1 MCFVKSVEKHAAC
14 GPIATLAVEE
24 PEEDISTE
32 KLAEIMSLAV
42 ERERSEMDYFAVC
55 CCCCYVRRRKEKERE
70 REAKKAESEMLKR
83 TILFVAVASNFN
95 TIYHLSRRV
104 QSNYD

>member
-1 MCFVKSVEKHAAC
+1 MDVLMCFVKSVEKHAAC

-42 ERERSEMDYFAVC
+42 EREREARWIISPCAAVVVMC
-55 CCCCYVRRRKEKERE
+55 GGGKRKKGRE
-70 REAKKAESEMLKR
+70 RQKR
-83 TILFVAVASNFN
+83 QN
-95 TIYHLSRRV
+95 
-104 QSNYD
+104 QKC

>member
-1 MCFVKSVEKHAAC
+1 MDVLMCFVKSVEKHAAC

-55 CCCCYVRRRKEKERE
+55 CVVVMCGGGKRKKGRE
-70 REAKKAESEMLKR
+70 RQKR
-83 TILFVAVASNFN
+83 QN
-95 TIYHLSRRV
+95 
-104 QSNYD
+104 QKC